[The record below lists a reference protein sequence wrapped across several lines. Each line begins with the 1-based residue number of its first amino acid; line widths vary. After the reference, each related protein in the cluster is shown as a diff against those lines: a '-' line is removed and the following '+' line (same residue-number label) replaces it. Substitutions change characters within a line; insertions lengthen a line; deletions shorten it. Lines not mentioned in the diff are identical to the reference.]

1 MPEYLSPGVYIEEIE
16 IGAKPIEGVSTSTVG
31 MVGATKKGPL
41 NTPTLVTGFADFRRI
56 FGGFLPEDPWG
67 NARFLAYAV
76 NGFFQNGGQRL
87 YVTRIVG
94 KGASPSEITL
104 KDGIVTRLTSD
115 MSPDITQR
123 VSVKL
128 ASLRGINGDNATS
141 VTFKEIVGVT
151 TYEETREIK
160 SYDSASN
167 TIAWENSLEHKYTK
181 DGTLVTVSA
190 PTSDVIKV
198 EAKEPGKWGADIQ
211 VKVEH
216 AAKASSTM
224 AAIDVQTKLI
234 QSNSKTLFA
243 LAVDLSFKDGT
254 PEDTKPAAGATQIEL
269 EDASELSV
277 GDTIQFTKGATK
289 EKRVITE
296 IAGKVIS
303 WKEPLE
309 NGFQTAT
316 STVSLLTAVRAG
328 VADPVVEL
336 NSVSDLK
343 EGDPV
348 VITDTYG
355 VNAEVATIGSIDS
368 PTVTLNCPN
377 GLKHSYLQDDFLKPP
392 VVRAG
397 DVNPIIDVASA
408 VGLGVGD
415 TVLISGDDSE
425 KIPLSGISGNT
436 VTLTGTMQ
444 YTYLEGDT
452 LKLLNAGK
460 TNDESVN
467 LRSAKNFYVGAV
479 IELDN
484 GTNREYHTITNI
496 EGNTITL
503 DSALTNSYL
512 EGDLVKSCEF
522 KLVLSYQEQ
531 TEVFDNLS
539 MNNAVPNYL
548 AKVINEASEL
558 VKVTDLEAG
567 SVPPFNQPSNK
578 NGLSDNL
585 KDGSDGESPT
595 EADYIGE
602 DLGPNKRTGIES
614 LVDVDQ
620 ISIIAIPGRYE
631 QAIQNAMIS
640 HCELLKDR
648 FAILDP
654 PKGSDVQEI
663 QNHRGLYDSKYTA
676 LYYPWIKV
684 YDALTEKNILVPP
697 SGQIAGIYAR
707 SDTERGVHKAPANE
721 VVRGAVGVEVKISK
735 GEQDILN
742 PLGVD
747 CIRPFPGRGIR
758 VWGARTISSDSLW
771 KYINVRRLFLFLEES
786 IDEGT
791 QWVVFEPNDEKLWS
805 RVNQT
810 ITQFLTRV
818 WKDGALMGTT
828 PEEAFFVKCDR
839 TTMTQDDIDNGRL
852 IVMIGVAPVK
862 PAEFVVFRIAQW
874 QGGSE
879 VSE

>member
-211 VKVEH
+211 VKVGH

-224 AAIDVQTKLI
+224 AAIDVQTKLV
-234 QSNSKTLFA
+234 QSSSKTLSA
-243 LAVDLSFKDGT
+243 LAVDLTFKDGNG
-254 PEDTKPAAGATQIEL
+254 PAAGATQIEL
-269 EDASELSV
+269 TDVVGLFV
-277 GDTIQFTKGATK
+277 GDTIQFKKGATK
-289 EKRVITE
+289 ENIVITKIE
-296 IAGKVIS
+296 VNIIF
-303 WKEPLE
+303 WNEELE
-309 NGFQTAT
+309 NGYEAS
-316 STVSLLTAVRAG
+316 STVTLLTAVRAG
-328 VADPVVEL
+328 VADPVIEL
-336 NSVSDLK
+336 DSSVSGLL

-348 VITDTYG
+348 IITNG
-355 VNAEVATIGSIDS
+355 VNSEVATIKVGGIDQANKKIS
-368 PTVTLNCPN
+368 LDCPY
-377 GLKHSYLQDDFLKPP
+377 GLKHSYIKGDFLKPP

-397 DVNPIIDVASA
+397 VTDPSIDVASTA
-408 VGLGVGD
+408 GLGVGD

-539 MNNAVPNYL
+539 MNSAVPNYI
-548 AKVINEASEL
+548 AKVVNEASEL

-585 KDGSDGESPT
+585 EDGSDGDLPT

-602 DLGPNKRTGIES
+602 NLGPNKRTGIES
-614 LVDVDQ
+614 LGDVDQ

-663 QNHRGLYDSKYTA
+663 QDHRGLYDSKYTA

-684 YDALTEKNILVPP
+684 YDVLTERNILVPP

-721 VVRGAVGVEVKISK
+721 VVRGAVDVEVKISK

-742 PLGVD
+742 PLGID

-786 IDEGT
+786 IEEGT

-805 RVNQT
+805 RVKQT

-862 PAEFVVFRIAQW
+862 PAEFVIFRIAQW